1 MSKKILIV
9 GGTGFLGYHLAKKC
23 RKKNWKVTSISSSKP
38 KKKRYLKNIDY
49 IIADITNRE
58 QLKKKLIKKFDY
70 IVNFGGYVDHTNKA
84 KTFKSHFYGCK
95 NLVDFF
101 LKKKIKLFLQ
111 IGSCVEYGKAPSP
124 QKEIYITDVNKVN
137 SKYGKAKL
145 LATNYLLEKNKQ
157 YKFPCTILRPYL
169 VYGPKQDFNRFIPI
183 TIKGCFLNSKFPSSS
198 GKQFRDF
205 LYIDDFI
212 NAVFK
217 CLKSNKVMGEIF
229 NVGSAKPQK
238 IKNVIKIIKNIIK
251 SGRPD
256 FGKINM
262 RKDEILK
269 LYPDIEKIKTI
280 LNWYP
285 KENFQ
290 NGLKK
295 TIRYYGKNI

>member
-1 MSKKILIV
+1 M
-9 GGTGFLGYHLAKKC
+9 
-23 RKKNWKVTSISSSKP
+23 
-38 KKKRYLKNIDY
+38 KR
-49 IIADITNRE
+49 
-58 QLKKKLIKKFDY
+58 IKK
-70 IVNFGGYVDHTNKA
+70 
-84 KTFKSHFYGCK
+84 
-95 NLVDFF
+95 
-101 LKKKIKLFLQ
+101 
-111 IGSCVEYGKAPSP
+111 
-124 QKEIYITDVNKVN
+124 
-137 SKYGKAKL
+137 
-145 LATNYLLEKNKQ
+145 

-183 TIKGCFLNSKFPSSS
+183 TIKGCFLNSKFRVQS

-212 NAVFK
+212 DAVFK
-217 CLKSNKVMGEIF
+217 CLKSNKVIGEIF

-238 IKNVIKIIKNIIK
+238 NKKCYKNNKKYYK

-285 KENFQ
+285 KEN
-290 NGLKK
+290 
-295 TIRYYGKNI
+295 